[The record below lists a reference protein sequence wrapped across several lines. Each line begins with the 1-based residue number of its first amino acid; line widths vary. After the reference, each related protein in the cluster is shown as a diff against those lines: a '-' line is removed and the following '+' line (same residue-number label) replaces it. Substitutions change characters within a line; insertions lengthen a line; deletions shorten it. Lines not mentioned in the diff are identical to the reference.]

1 MKKYEVTLYYHTS
14 ITVEVEAENEQDA
27 IDEAYCEAGDSKYDG
42 QFIHNAQEDGAP
54 DVTEIEEE

>member
-27 IDEAYCEAGDSKYDG
+27 IAEAYCEADDSKYDR
-42 QFIHNAQEDGAP
+42 QLISNVQEDGAP
-54 DVTEIEEE
+54 DVEEIGE